1 MPVDHYENFPVAS
14 LLLPRRLRRPIEAIY
29 RFARAADDIADE
41 GDAPDAVRLQG
52 LAEYG
57 DELTRIERGEP
68 PLRPAFAELAAI
80 VAEWRLPVPLLRD
93 LLDAFAQDVVK
104 KRYADY
110 PELLDYCRRSAN
122 PVGRLLLHLVGTNE
136 CREPAPLGLHLQRP
150 ATRQFLAGR
159 GHRLAQGSRLSA
171 AGRPRALRR
180 CRGADRRRRWS
191 AEWAALLDF
200 ECERTRRLMLAGAPL
215 VHQLPGRM
223 GWEIRLTVQGG
234 LRILERIRQVRG
246 DVFPAPP
253 GARRRRLAA
262 HRQTRACSCKSWE
275 NDGPVEI
282 PRSPMTPTNTARRR
296 LPAVARASTTA
307 SSSCRRISGA
317 RSRRSMPSA
326 GKSTMSSMSARTRRS
341 PPPSWPGGGRN

>member
-41 GDAPDAVRLQG
+41 GDAPAAVRLQG
-52 LAEYG
+52 LTEYG

-68 PLRPAFAELAAI
+68 PLRPAFTKLAAI

-122 PVGRLLLHLVGTNE
+122 PVGRLLLHLVGTTSAEN
-136 CREPAPLGLHLQRP
+136 LQRSDCICSALQLVNFWQDVAIDWRKDRVYLP
-150 ATRQFLAGR
+150 QADLAR
-159 GHRLAQGSRLSA
+159 FAVTEAQI
-171 AGRPRALRR
+171 
-180 CRGADRRRRWS
+180 ADGCSS

-246 DVFPAPP
+246 DVFRQRPVL
-253 GARRRRLAA
+253 GAGDWL
-262 HRQTRACSCKSWE
+262 
-275 NDGPVEI
+275 
-282 PRSPMTPTNTARRR
+282 
-296 LPAVARASTTA
+296 
-307 SSSCRRISGA
+307 RI
-317 RSRRSMPSA
+317 
-326 GKSTMSSMSARTRRS
+326 GKRVLFM
-341 PPPSWPGGGRN
+341 